1 MSDDKRTIT
10 IDTDNLYLAT
20 DIPAL
25 TRDNVVVHQWTMFG
39 YGEEQFEIAL
49 DGFSLDGLTRKELKI
64 LKRAIKDAL
73 KRE

>member
-1 MSDDKRTIT
+1 MSNDKRTIT

-25 TRDNVVVHQWTMFG
+25 TRDNVVVHQWTMFAH
-39 YGEEQFEIAL
+39 GEEQFEIAL

-73 KRE
+73 ERE